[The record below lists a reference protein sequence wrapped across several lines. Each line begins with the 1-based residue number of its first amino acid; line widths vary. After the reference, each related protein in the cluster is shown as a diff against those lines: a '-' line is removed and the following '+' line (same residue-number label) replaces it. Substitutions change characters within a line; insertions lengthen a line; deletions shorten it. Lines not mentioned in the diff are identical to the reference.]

1 MVIQRLRPLFSGQGV
16 QVEALCRV
24 LAARGV
30 EVTILT
36 AGQGH
41 NALER
46 IHGYQVQRLRCDVP
60 LLSSRLRPGRFRS
73 ELFGLW
79 TLAWLLRRGRR
90 AGIVHVHAL
99 TDALYTAWAY
109 CRLRGLPI
117 VFEMTLLGTDDPL
130 TIRRGG
136 NRLARL
142 RDAIF
147 RRCDGYVAISPA
159 LARAYRDA
167 GLPEER
173 LRLIPQGVD
182 IERFA
187 PAADR
192 AAVRRR
198 LDLPAAGPLLVYA
211 GSLIERKGIDVL
223 LRSWQRLHD
232 RRPQASLVLVGND
245 AFPDDPG
252 AAAFLAEQ
260 LSMLRGA
267 AGEAVHRVGVRDD
280 VAAYLQAADVFV
292 FPSRREGFGT
302 VMIEAMACG
311 LPCVVAAL
319 PDITDF
325 IFDTPEPS
333 GMVVPQDSPA
343 ALFEAVEALLA
354 EPDRARALGAAAR
367 RRAVERFSLNRIADD
382 YLAFYR
388 ELRQRAGSAP
398 ERRETSS

>member
-333 GMVVPQDSPA
+333 GMVVPQDSPE
-343 ALFEAVEALLA
+343 ALAEAVEALLA
-354 EPDRARALGAAAR
+354 EPDRARAIGEAAR
-367 RRAVERFSLNRIADD
+367 RRAVQRFSLERIADD
-382 YLAFYR
+382 YLTFYR
-388 ELRQRAGSAP
+388 ELRRGTGGAHEPRGA
-398 ERRETSS
+398 SS